1 MEVQV
6 QVAKEMHEL
15 MDGLSEVILATK
27 QALAD
32 GFQPGQDLPAIVL
45 AAINKLPP
53 ALEGMDKVK
62 DELKLNPK
70 EFVNAASLGTAKI
83 LGHFV

>member
-6 QVAKEMHEL
+6 QVAKEMHEV
-15 MDGLSEVILATK
+15 MDGLSEVVAAVK

-45 AAINKLPP
+45 AAVNKLPP

-62 DELKLNPK
+62 DELKNSPK
-70 EFVNAASLGTAKI
+70 EFINAAALGASKI
-83 LGHFV
+83 MGHFV